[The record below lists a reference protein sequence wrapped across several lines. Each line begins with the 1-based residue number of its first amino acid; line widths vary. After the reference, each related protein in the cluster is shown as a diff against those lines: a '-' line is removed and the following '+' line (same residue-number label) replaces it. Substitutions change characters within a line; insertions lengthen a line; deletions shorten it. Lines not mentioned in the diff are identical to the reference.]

1 MTNWGLDSS
10 SQAVHIMQQPSGHD
24 ERYHLKPLD
33 VDSVQD
39 RTQSNTLKEQRHGIA
54 HRVKASTG
62 CTAR

>member
-1 MTNWGLDSS
+1 
-10 SQAVHIMQQPSGHD
+10 MQQPSGHD

-33 VDSVQD
+33 VDSVKD